1 LKKLKEKA
9 AFKNPDEFYHKMLS
23 KKEGAKY
30 THEALQL
37 MNTQDIGYIN
47 LKNTAEMKKIEKLQD
62 SLHCL
67 ATKPVNTHTIF
78 VDTVEDAEQ
87 FDPVEYFH
95 TIPEAVERTYNRPT
109 IDTLQTEN
117 LFVNNAPLDKVE
129 KEKNKAYTELVG
141 RMDRKQILDVMLDKM
156 NLQKT
161 TYGKRKKKENQIR
174 NKNICS
180 SLQMDKR
187 TEEVEEQIYYNYFF

>member
-1 LKKLKEKA
+1 LPQNQSIHIP
-9 AFKNPDEFYHKMLS
+9 F
-23 KKEGAKY
+23 
-30 THEALQL
+30 
-37 MNTQDIGYIN
+37 
-47 LKNTAEMKKIEKLQD
+47 
-62 SLHCL
+62 
-67 ATKPVNTHTIF
+67 F

-156 NLQKT
+156 NLQKQLMGK
-161 TYGKRKKKENQIR
+161 GKRKKIKSETKTSAAVYKWTR
-174 NKNICS
+174 ER
-180 SLQMDKR
+180 KR
-187 TEEVEEQIYYNYFF
+187 